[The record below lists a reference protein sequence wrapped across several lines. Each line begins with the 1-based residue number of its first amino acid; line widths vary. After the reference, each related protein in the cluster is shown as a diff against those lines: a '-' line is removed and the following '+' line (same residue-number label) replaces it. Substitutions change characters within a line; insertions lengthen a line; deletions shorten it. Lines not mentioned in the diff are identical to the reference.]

1 MKTAIDEVKEKMKQK
16 ETKKK
21 KKSTT
26 NENSGEYHTK
36 KQVILVTN

>member
-1 MKTAIDEVKEKMKQK
+1 MKTTIEEVKEKMKQK

-26 NENSGEYHTK
+26 NENSGKYHTK
-36 KQVILVTN
+36 NILVTN

>member
-1 MKTAIDEVKEKMKQK
+1 MKTAIEEVKEKMKQK

-26 NENSGEYHTK
+26 NENLGEYHTK
-36 KQVILVTN
+36 KASDISY